1 MENKDLL
8 PIGTK
13 VYIRD
18 NSLYKLQGYDDQNK
32 NKMVGEITRHYGAD
46 FDYLVKW
53 DNSEEWLYRETDVYP
68 IEEQE
73 INKEQVNNEL
83 KQLFNQIFNN

>member
-1 MENKDLL
+1 MKKELL

-18 NSLYKLQGYDDQNK
+18 SSGWYFQGYNDK
-32 NKMVGEITRHYGAD
+32 RKMVGEITRHKPRNY
-46 FDYLVKW
+46 DYVVKW
-53 DNSEEWLYRETDVYP
+53 DNGQEWLYRETDIYP

-73 INKEQVNNEL
+73 INEEQVNNEL
-83 KQLFNQIFNN
+83 KQLFNQILNN

>member
-18 NSLYKLQGYDDQNK
+18 SSGWFFQGYDNDK
-32 NKMVGEITRHYGAD
+32 RKMVGEITRHKTR
-46 FDYLVKW
+46 DYDYAVKW
-53 DNSEEWLYRETDVYP
+53 DNGQEWLYRETDIYP

-73 INKEQVNNEL
+73 INEEQVNNEL
-83 KQLFNQIFNN
+83 KQLFNQILNN

>member
-13 VYIRD
+13 VHIRD
-18 NSLYKLQGYDDQNK
+18 DSGWKFQGYHNK
-32 NKMVGEITRHYGAD
+32 RKMVGHITRHKLR
-46 FDYLVKW
+46 DYDYVVKW
-53 DNSEEWLYRETDVYP
+53 DNGQEWLYRAFDVYP

-73 INKEQVNNEL
+73 INEEQVNNEL
-83 KQLFNQIFNN
+83 KQLFNQILNN